1 MSNVVRDLWSRLGG
15 SAPGRWLFSTAIC
28 LKAPYFLSIRPT
40 FQSMEPGRVEI
51 TMPKRWGVTNHIGT
65 VHAIAMCNAA
75 ELAGG
80 TCVEVSLP
88 GHLRW
93 IPVGMEVQ
101 YLKMAKTSLR
111 AVATLDTAELTSTGD
126 KVVSVDVFDAADV
139 VVFHADISMRVS
151 DKTSRKK
158 AA

>member
-1 MSNVVRDLWSRLGG
+1 MSSQIRDLWTRLGG
-15 SAPGRWLFSTAIC
+15 SAPGRWAFSTAVC

-40 FQSMEPGRVEI
+40 FVSMDPGRVEVS
-51 TMPKRWGVTNHIGT
+51 MPKRWGITNHIGT

-101 YLKMAKTSLR
+101 YIALAKTSLR
-111 AVATLDTAELTSTGD
+111 AVATINVDDLQEPGD
-126 KVVSVDVFDAADV
+126 KIVAVDLIDTNDV
-139 VVFHADISMRVS
+139 VVFHADIRMRLS
-151 DKTSRKK
+151 EKKKRKR